1 VTLLTTTE
9 DETRLVDRE
18 AVKVFDPETEVI
30 PVTRVET
37 EKPVDVVKDTD
48 AEPAPPDPDSEWEG
62 EVADAEA
69 RWVLVALA
77 PAPAPVPPLVAVA
90 PLVALPAAP
99 VAAELAVVG
108 EVGGWPVLPIVNSPV
123 WERTC
128 EESPR
133 DVAFR
138 E

>member
-18 AVKVFDPETEVI
+18 AVKVFEPETEVI
-30 PVTRVET
+30 PMTRVEV
-37 EKPVDVVKDTD
+37 EKPVDVVRDTD
-48 AEPAPPDPDSEWEG
+48 TDPDCDSEWEG
-62 EVADAEA
+62 EVADTEGG
-69 RWVLVALA
+69 WVLVVLA
-77 PAPAPVPPLVAVA
+77 PTPPLVAVA
-90 PLVALPAAP
+90 PLVALPAPP

-108 EVGGWPVLPIVNSPV
+108 EVGGWPVLPIMNSPV

-128 EESPR
+128 EKLPT

>member
-18 AVKVFDPETEVI
+18 AVKVFEPETEVI

-37 EKPVDVVKDTD
+37 EKPVDVVKETD
-48 AEPAPPDPDSEWEG
+48 ADPDPPDPDSEWEG
-62 EVADAEA
+62 EVADAEGGWVA
-69 RWVLVALA
+69 AVLVALA
-77 PAPAPVPPLVAVA
+77 PAPTLVAV
-90 PLVALPAAP
+90 AP

-133 DVAFR
+133 EVAFR